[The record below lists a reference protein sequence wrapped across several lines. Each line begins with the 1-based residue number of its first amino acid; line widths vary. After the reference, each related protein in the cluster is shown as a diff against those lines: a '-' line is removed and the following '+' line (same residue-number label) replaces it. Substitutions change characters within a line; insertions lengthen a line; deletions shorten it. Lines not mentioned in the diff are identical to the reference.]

1 MSAILTNPGYH
12 LVAIDKGQLG
22 ELSKI
27 QEELHE
33 AVDAEAQGV
42 KLMVLVELSDL
53 VGAVE
58 AYLAKHHPSTTLDD
72 LKKMSAVTHRAFQSG
87 RR

>member
-22 ELSKI
+22 ELS
-27 QEELHE
+27 
-33 AVDAEAQGV
+33 
-42 KLMVLVELSDL
+42 DL

-58 AYLAKHHPSTTLDD
+58 AYLAKHHPGTTLDD
-72 LKKMSAVTHRAFQSG
+72 LKKMSDVTHRAFQSG